1 MSKAI
6 IKIDKLKPEA
16 LKLTDRKQFGLD
28 QYVYIK
34 SFSYDDNNAIKVRFY
49 VLLKLNETD
58 FNMLDD
64 IKYSIADGKPF
75 LDINGHPVYKKDE
88 NGDLIEEDSDYI
100 KRIDDKILKKELS
113 KHINNLTELE
123 KKVIH
128 FRFNKS
134 LARKPV
140 SSANKNAIHSNL
152 YLSFLKSNKA

>member
-16 LKLTDRKQFGLD
+16 LKLTDRKQFGMD
-28 QYVYIK
+28 EYVYIK
-34 SFSYDDNNAIKVRFY
+34 SFNYDDNNAIKVRFY
-49 VLLKLNETD
+49 VLLKINETD

-100 KRIDDKILKKELS
+100 KRLDDYTRNFTAFLPMLEPSILND
-113 KHINNLTELE
+113 I
-123 KKVIH
+123 
-128 FRFNKS
+128 
-134 LARKPV
+134 
-140 SSANKNAIHSNL
+140 KN
-152 YLSFLKSNKA
+152 FLGYHENENGFLDI

>member
-16 LKLTDRKQFGLD
+16 LKLTDRKQFGMD
-28 QYVYIK
+28 EYVYIK
-34 SFSYDDNNAIKVRFY
+34 SFNYDDNNAIKVRFY

-100 KRIDDKILKKELS
+100 KRLDDYTRNFTAFLPMLEPSILND
-113 KHINNLTELE
+113 I
-123 KKVIH
+123 
-128 FRFNKS
+128 
-134 LARKPV
+134 
-140 SSANKNAIHSNL
+140 KN
-152 YLSFLKSNKA
+152 FLGYHENENGFLDI